1 MVGGTGAPVEGSCD
15 HGAPIDHSELVVQL
29 VAWGQARGAHAI
41 EGLSPGAIAGL
52 QFAVAIRQLGA
63 EKIENFA
70 EGSIGK
76 ARIGKQAYGHS
87 LCLEGGKGIGNPLL
101 RQHKEGEVHR
111 LFGGGQQLL
120 EQQ

>member
-1 MVGGTGAPVEGSCD
+1 MGGTGAPVEGSGD
-15 HGAPIDHSELVVQL
+15 HGAPIDHGELVVQL
-29 VAWGQARGAHAI
+29 VAPGQTRGADAI
-41 EGLSPGAIAGL
+41 KGLAPGAIVGF

-63 EKIENFA
+63 KKIENFA

-76 ARIGKQAYGHS
+76 ARIGQQADGPTPG
-87 LCLEGGKGIGNPLL
+87 LEGGQGIGNPLL

-111 LFGGGQQLL
+111 LFGGCQQLL